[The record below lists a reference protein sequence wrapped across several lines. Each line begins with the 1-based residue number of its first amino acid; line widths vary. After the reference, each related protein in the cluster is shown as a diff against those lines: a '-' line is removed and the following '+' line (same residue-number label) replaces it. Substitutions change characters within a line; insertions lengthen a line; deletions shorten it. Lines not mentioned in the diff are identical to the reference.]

1 MLTIIRFFNS
11 LDKMEVLN
19 IFKQTQQDKD
29 RDRDKITGLSIPV
42 WIVNAY

>member
-42 WIVNAY
+42 